1 MKSLLQSLLSDALVL
16 SKTKVLLLSKAEIL
30 LLSETKVLLL
40 SETKVLLLSETKVLL
55 SETEVLLLSDD
66 GLLLSVKRL
75 SSQSSGAETSGGGKT
90 TLRADTLGSSLVT
103 LSLWHHSP
111 LLVLEGLLVEE
122 VSSVN
127 IVALRANG
135 GHISG
140 LRARAVALSLLSV
153 LLSLSQVATSL
164 PLGSL
169 HLESLSLLVEGKS
182 LISVL
187 GMDSSVGV
195 WEVQSRIEATLLN
208 ATGSSEGLL
217 LESLLQSLL
226 LETLL
231 LESLLLDVGSTL
243 VDNLVSVDGGLH
255 DVLGEMLLRAL
266 DHRDDSLAVDDG
278 LNLIYNIGVN
288 LLLHDGLVL
297 VDTSLSRGSLVVVL
311 LDVVDDVL
319 VYLTMKNGLYLNH
332 SVVTDGLL
340 NDGCR
345 DVGSGVLDGLLHH
358 SRGGSEGSSS
368 VEYIGARVNDTSA
381 GVELVQGRLGVA
393 STRSEDWASSLAS
406 SDDGGSGGGG
416 GGLVPMGDLVNKS
429 RHD

>member
-1 MKSLLQSLLSDALVL
+1 LKSLLQSLLSDALVL

-30 LLSETKVLLL
+30 LLSKTKVLLL
-40 SETKVLLLSETKVLL
+40 SETKVLLLSKAEVLL
-55 SETEVLLLSDD
+55 SETEVLLLSED

-195 WEVQSRIEATLLN
+195 WEVQARIEATLLN

-217 LESLLQSLL
+217 LESLLQS
-226 LETLL
+226 LL